1 MKKTDFSTYTLAL
14 FKSKELIYS
23 TERSGLRPI
32 LEAISM
38 YIDKEKDLVLHDK
51 VTGLA
56 SAKAIAYSGI
66 IKEIY
71 SLACSRDAKEHLEK
85 TSIRV
90 EAEEIVDNIL
100 TKDRSDTCP
109 MEKKALREKKDDE
122 EFTKELFDIF
132 KIELQLRKR

>member
-1 MKKTDFSTYTLAL
+1 MKKTDFSDYTLAL
-14 FKSKELIYS
+14 FKGEDMIHS
-23 TERSGLRPI
+23 TDKPGLRPI

-38 YIDKEKDLVLHDK
+38 YMGKEKDLTLHDK

-56 SAKAIAYSGI
+56 SAKAIAYSGM

-71 SLACSRDAKEHLEK
+71 SLACSKDALEHLSK
-85 TSIRV
+85 NSVKV

-109 MEKKALREKKDDE
+109 MEKKALQEPKDDK
-122 EFTKELFDIF
+122 EFVKELFDIF
-132 KIELQLRKR
+132 KINLENDN